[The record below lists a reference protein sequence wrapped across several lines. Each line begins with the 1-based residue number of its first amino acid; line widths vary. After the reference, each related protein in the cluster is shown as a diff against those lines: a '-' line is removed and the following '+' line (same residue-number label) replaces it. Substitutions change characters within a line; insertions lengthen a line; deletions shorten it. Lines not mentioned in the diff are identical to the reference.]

1 MGGCYNS
8 SVVTTKRFAVTTDRV
23 SSVTAE
29 RFIKIRRK
37 EKDMTLPTI
46 FDWIVK
52 YAGGVVTIVTA
63 AALLAT
69 QKKYLVKKLS
79 AGDTDTRLKAL
90 EHTLSQEKKVIGTM
104 LHSLFFA
111 ACRRAINRG
120 YTTHDEL
127 EDIAYLYE
135 SYKALGFN
143 GYGDQL
149 YKKVTELK
157 TDKELTERKE

>member
-1 MGGCYNS
+1 MS
-8 SVVTTKRFAVTTDRV
+8 
-23 SSVTAE
+23 
-29 RFIKIRRK
+29 
-37 EKDMTLPTI
+37 LPSI
-46 FDWIVK
+46 FDWVVK

-149 YKKVTELK
+149 YKKVMELK